1 MFPVLDG
8 DGGMANVVFFR
19 SKLAKLKRTT
29 AKDLGKRSKP
39 LGRRFQRRIDG
50 SLLVLTFAGY

>member
-1 MFPVLDG
+1 MSLALG
-8 DGGMANVVFFR
+8 WGGGMANVVSR

-39 LGRRFQRRIDG
+39 LGRRFQCRITG
-50 SLLVLTFAGY
+50 S

>member
-1 MFPVLDG
+1 MLGWV
-8 DGGMANVVFFR
+8 GGMLTLIFR

-39 LGRRFQRRIDG
+39 LGRRFSTAFPNLDHG
-50 SLLVLTFAGY
+50 